1 MFAYCNNS
9 PIILSDESGHIPDPF
24 SPVDI
29 FGCHGRSKP
38 ATTQIPESIYTK
50 SEGYIYVQN
59 HSPCNYTPFGFG
71 TYVKNGCG
79 VIAVYNTMQLLGQKE
94 TLAVIDTEIFIR
106 NGYSLGGLLG
116 VTRGSIRS
124 YFQDQ
129 GISCTGYATYA
140 ALSQNVREGSV
151 IIVMVLN
158 NANNI
163 FDGAHYMA
171 AQYINGQYQVYNIHG
186 YALDSV
192 SRDSL
197 LSPYAGSW
205 FLYGFIVGG

>member
-1 MFAYCNNS
+1 
-9 PIILSDESGHIPDPF
+9 
-24 SPVDI
+24 VDI
-29 FGCHGRSKP
+29 LGCHGRSKP

-50 SEGYIYVQN
+50 SEGFIYGQN
-59 HSPCNYTPFGFG
+59 HSPWNDTPFGFG
-71 TYVKNGCG
+71 TYGKNGCG
-79 VIAVYNTMQLLGQKE
+79 VIAVYNAMQLLGHKE
-94 TLAVIDTEIFIR
+94 TLAVIDMEIFIR
-106 NGYSLGGLLG
+106 NGYSFGGLLG

-171 AQYINGQYQVYNIHG
+171 AQYINGQYQVYNVTG
-186 YALDSV
+186 VDYDSV
-192 SRDSL
+192 SMDSL
-197 LSPYAGSW
+197 LSPNTHSR
-205 FLYGFIVGG
+205 FFYGFIVGG